1 MVSKDRVLFAPQA
14 RAAML
19 HGVDLLT
26 DTLKL
31 TLGPIGR
38 TVACNPNTG
47 GGPPEILTDGATIA
61 RRIIRLPDRFENMG
75 MLLARHLAWHVR
87 QAVGDGSATSVVLLR
102 ALLRQSTRYEAAGAN
117 PMWIRRGME
126 RGLVVALQALRE
138 MARPVRGQQRL
149 TELALAATGDH
160 ELSKVLGEA
169 LDMVGP
175 DGTIEVDTYVAP
187 YLEREY
193 VEGARWKGGYFSRLF
208 ATEPDGA
215 MVRLEDPMVVVS
227 DVWAEKAEDI
237 APVLEA
243 ALAAGAKSLL
253 IVAGDIKGAALATML
268 LNKQKGTLPCVGVK
282 APDMGLQR
290 YLMLQDMALL
300 TGATVFSKDAHGQ
313 LHGIKP
319 EHLGRARRAWA
330 NPEYYAIVG
339 GGGDPSAIRARIRD
353 LRAQMREGRLDP
365 EQRKNLGL
373 LLGKLTGGSCILK
386 LGAASKKELDARK
399 QLALD
404 AIASAR
410 AAQEEGLVPGG
421 GAAYLHAA
429 ERVLSQGWDEEER
442 YGALALAQALREP
455 AAEIARNSGHSASPV
470 VAELQGRPDEFG
482 FDARSGKI
490 VSMWDAGIVDP
501 LKVMRVVLQMAV
513 SLAATTITTDAL
525 VLTKTAEAGPFDDT
539 KGDASTLE
547 P

>member
-1 MVSKDRVLFAPQA
+1 
-14 RAAML
+14 
-19 HGVDLLT
+19 
-26 DTLKL
+26 
-31 TLGPIGR
+31 
-38 TVACNPNTG
+38 
-47 GGPPEILTDGATIA
+47 
-61 RRIIRLPDRFENMG
+61 
-75 MLLARHLAWHVR
+75 
-87 QAVGDGSATSVVLLR
+87 
-102 ALLRQSTRYEAAGAN
+102 
-117 PMWIRRGME
+117 
-126 RGLVVALQALRE
+126 
-138 MARPVRGQQRL
+138 
-149 TELALAATGDH
+149 
-160 ELSKVLGEA
+160 
-169 LDMVGP
+169 
-175 DGTIEVDTYVAP
+175 
-187 YLEREY
+187 
-193 VEGARWKGGYFSRLF
+193 
-208 ATEPDGA
+208 
-215 MVRLEDPMVVVS
+215 
-227 DVWAEKAEDI
+227 
-237 APVLEA
+237 
-243 ALAAGAKSLL
+243 
-253 IVAGDIKGAALATML
+253 
-268 LNKQKGTLPCVGVK
+268 
-282 APDMGLQR
+282 
-290 YLMLQDMALL
+290 
-300 TGATVFSKDAHGQ
+300 
-313 LHGIKP
+313 
-319 EHLGRARRAWA
+319 
-330 NPEYYAIVG
+330 
-339 GGGDPSAIRARIRD
+339 
-353 LRAQMREGRLDP
+353 MREGRLDP

-482 FDARSGKI
+482 LDARSGKI